1 MGKRYYWLKLKN
13 DFFTDKKIKKLR
25 KIAGGDTYTII
36 YLKMMLMVLQ
46 TDGIYEYEGVEGTL
60 AEELSLELDE
70 DEDNVEITLNYL
82 MTANLIEE
90 IDLNK
95 FMLPQ
100 AIECMGS
107 ESAGAQ
113 RVRDYRDRQKTPK
126 IEAKTNAQRQNAFRA
141 KKICEENGHVPY
153 IEDNVNK
160 KRYGGNYY
168 VCFKRDRCKCA
179 ICGSDENLC
188 MHHIDGYDE
197 LKPLNNAQNKMITL
211 CRGCHSNVHAGA
223 TIPTEVLESI
233 GYYDVSNE
241 NNEICNT
248 NVTEVKHLCNV
259 EKEKEKEKREDKDIY
274 TPAPYSE
281 IIDYLNEKCG
291 TAYRSKSK
299 KTQDC
304 IKARLNEGF
313 TVDDFKKVIDN
324 KAAEWLHDEKMC
336 KFLRPE
342 TLFGNKFEGYLN
354 QKTVKGKIEIDND
367 FRDRFLKD
375 NDPVKWGM

>member
-60 AEELSLELDE
+60 AEELALELDE

-113 RVRDYRDRQKTPK
+113 RVRDYRDRQKTL
-126 IEAKTNAQRQNAFRA
+126 Q
-141 KKICEENGHVPY
+141 
-153 IEDNVNK
+153 
-160 KRYGGNYY
+160 
-168 VCFKRDRCKCA
+168 
-179 ICGSDENLC
+179 
-188 MHHIDGYDE
+188 
-197 LKPLNNAQNKMITL
+197 
-211 CRGCHSNVHAGA
+211 
-223 TIPTEVLESI
+223 
-233 GYYDVSNE
+233 
-241 NNEICNT
+241 CNT
-248 NVTEVKHLCNV
+248 DVTEVKHLCNV

-281 IIDYLNEKCG
+281 IVDYLNEKCG

-324 KAAEWLHDEKMC
+324 KVAEWLHDEKMC

-367 FRDRFLKD
+367 FRDKFLKD
-375 NDPVKWGM
+375 NDPVKWGI